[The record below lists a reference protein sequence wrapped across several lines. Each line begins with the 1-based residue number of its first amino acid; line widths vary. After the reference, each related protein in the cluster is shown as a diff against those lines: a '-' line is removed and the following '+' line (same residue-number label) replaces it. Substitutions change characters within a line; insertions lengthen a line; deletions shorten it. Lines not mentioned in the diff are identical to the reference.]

1 MSTLLVR
8 EETWTSCK
16 WEPWCSK
23 CHGSACH
30 ALLRQLSAPP
40 AACQSTSKPSRLARH
55 RPITAPP
62 AKLFYTRP
70 CAPHL
75 EFSLLLPHSTTLP
88 PCFHNTLCNLSPL
101 YRLTMASIVEKQL
114 QSLLDGFDALRLEY
128 QRVYSRCAVLE
139 AQMVT
144 AKSQVSLS
152 HTPLLHL
159 TPPPM

>member
-1 MSTLLVR
+1 MVQQMPWLSLPCAPASALGTACRVSINVQALATR
-8 EETWTSCK
+8 KTSAHH
-16 WEPWCSK
+16 S
-23 CHGSACH
+23 SACQ
-30 ALLRQLSAPP
+30 ALL
-40 AACQSTSKPSRLARH
+40 
-55 RPITAPP
+55 
-62 AKLFYTRP
+62 YP

-88 PCFHNTLCNLSPL
+88 PCFHNTLCNLSLP

-152 HTPLLHL
+152 HALPYTLHLLHVMNNL
-159 TPPPM
+159 SSRPAAVRSFDR